1 MRLES
6 ILFNSTFYQQN
17 GKQIEM
23 AVQAVTTINELL
35 YRPLCAPD
43 VTDTLLVEIFRHGVT
58 LFQLM
63 ERLDSV
69 NERYLI
75 LRLILHIVIS

>member
-1 MRLES
+1 MRRIIYL
-6 ILFNSTFYQQN
+6 STFSQN

-23 AVQAVTTINELL
+23 AVQALTTINELL
-35 YRPLCAPD
+35 YRPLCSPD
-43 VTDTLLVEIFRHGVT
+43 AADTLLLEIFQNGVG

-69 NERYLI
+69 EERYAPNVFMKNLNMF
-75 LRLILHIVIS
+75 